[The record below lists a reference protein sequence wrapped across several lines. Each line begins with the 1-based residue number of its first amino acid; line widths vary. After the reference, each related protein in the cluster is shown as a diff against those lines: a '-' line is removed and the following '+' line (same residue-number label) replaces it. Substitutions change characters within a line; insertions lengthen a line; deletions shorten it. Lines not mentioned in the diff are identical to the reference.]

1 MTGYVRFN
9 DLTEM
14 IMRIPLFWDVLL
26 VVSQQHAATAFQICQ
41 ATWHEHPEEVYL
53 DAVNEASI

>member
-1 MTGYVRFN
+1 VRFN